1 MATKVCQ
8 LEVYSDSTVV
18 IKDGIGWTPNDSNE
32 SCQFE
37 RDCTSPGTFLPGDP
51 ESDPQLCQSGWF
63 RRHSAVQSAV
73 A

>member
-32 SCQFE
+32 SCQFDE
-37 RDCTSPGTFLPGDP
+37 LNNKRISLTELT
-51 ESDPQLCQSGWF
+51 QL
-63 RRHSAVQSAV
+63 
-73 A
+73 